1 MNSLKIILFI
11 EFLFISFFMKFARLI
26 SARLPWQFA
35 VGIEGKV
42 VAIIQDTMMEIRT
55 LKDEYSSVVGKAS
68 SMCVTCMHNVK
79 CLMILFVVAR
89 DHFPQYRKV
98 VWSPD
103 CSLLACAFSSGKIG
117 LYDLLG
123 SNILNI
129 EVKHFYVHFPL
140 N

>member
-1 MNSLKIILFI
+1 
-11 EFLFISFFMKFARLI
+11 LI

-42 VAIIQDTMMEIRT
+42 VAIIQDTMLEIRT
-55 LKDEYSSVVGKAS
+55 LKDEYSSVIGKAS
-68 SMCVTCMHNVK
+68 SMCKICTHSHPAK
-79 CLMILFVVAR
+79 IYSPKFAVAR

-129 EVKHFYVHFPL
+129 EVK
-140 N
+140 